1 MAQKRMFSLQ
11 VVDTDKFLD
20 LPCSSQALYFHLG
33 LHGDDDGFVSAPK
46 KIARSSG
53 CNDDDLRIL
62 AAKGFIIPF
71 KSGVIVITDWKI
83 NNVLKNDRYHPT
95 SCLEEKALLQEDASG
110 RYFIGTNSE
119 PQCFQHGSNAEPE
132 QSLAKL
138 SKGEH
143 SIESGADKP
152 PKQPRFIPPT
162 VEEVVTYVQERGSK
176 VDPQEFIDF
185 YESKGWM
192 VGRSKMRD
200 WKAACRRAEKWDCW
214 GKERDR
220 VKADA
225 EYYEG
230 W

>member
-20 LPCSSQALYFHLG
+20 MPCSAQALYFHLG

-83 NNVLKNDRYHPT
+83 NNTLKNDRYHPT
-95 SCLEEKALLQEDASG
+95 SCLEEKAMLQEDSSG
-110 RYFIGTNSE
+110 RYYIGT
-119 PQCFQHGSNAEPE
+119 NAEPE
-132 QSLAKL
+132 CFQC
-138 SKGEH
+138 GTNMEPEHNITEH
-143 SIESGADKP
+143 SLTEHRVLGADKP
-152 PKQPRFIPPT
+152 HKQPSFIPPT
-162 VEEVVTYVQERGSK
+162 VEEVAAYVQERGSR
-176 VDPQEFIDF
+176 VDPQGFIDF

-192 VGRSKMRD
+192 VGRSKMKD
-200 WKAACRRAEKWDCW
+200 WRAACRRAEKWDCW

-220 VKADA
+220 VKSDAD
-225 EYYEG
+225 YFEG

>member
-20 LPCSSQALYFHLG
+20 MPCSAQALYFHLG

-83 NNVLKNDRYHPT
+83 NNTLKNDRYHPT
-95 SCLEEKALLQEDASG
+95 SCLEEKAMLQEDSSG
-110 RYFIGTNSE
+110 RYYIGTTLE
-119 PQCFQHGSNAEPE
+119 PDCFQGGTNAEPE
-132 QSLAKL
+132 HNIT
-138 SKGEH
+138 EH
-143 SIESGADKP
+143 SLTKQRVFEADKP
-152 PKQPRFIPPT
+152 PKKPSFIPPT
-162 VEEVVTYVQERGSK
+162 VEEVAAYVQERGSR
-176 VDPQEFIDF
+176 VDPQGFIDF

-192 VGRSKMRD
+192 VGRSKMKD
-200 WKAACRRAEKWDCW
+200 WRAACRRAEKWDCW

-220 VKADA
+220 VKSDAD
-225 EYYEG
+225 YFEG